1 MKCNNYT
8 IYCQQEKR
16 TCKGCYYERRKEKM
30 YEVTF
35 TMDGVMH
42 KATLP
47 GNDALS
53 ITQMLTN
60 MYGNGKIQ
68 IINVIK
74 KG

>member
-1 MKCNNYT
+1 
-8 IYCQQEKR
+8 
-16 TCKGCYYERRKEKM
+16 M